1 MDRFVPVQPLTL
13 AICLGCFVFAATRGS
28 NEAVAADAP
37 HIAGVVRSKS
47 HEDWNVDAGRIL
59 LTELNCL
66 SCHETDDAAALQN
79 KPAPKLTHVGSRIHH
94 DYLADYLLNPS
105 KAKPGTTM
113 PSVLNA
119 VPEED
124 RETVAKAI
132 AAFLGSTGEIA
143 IAPPVSAGIEQ
154 GRQLFHQV
162 GCVACHQ
169 PIEGDHSPLAS
180 STPLPILDQKYSV
193 PSLTQFLSDPLA
205 VRSGGRM
212 PHLGLSDDEARAIA
226 SYLLKDVDVP
236 ASVTYRYYE
245 GTWDNLPQFN
255 ALEPKSEGQAL
266 GIDLSIRSRNDN
278 FALVFDSFLT
288 VPRDGNYTFYLGSD
302 DGSRILLNE
311 KTILEVDGVHP
322 VTRKEAKL
330 DLKKG
335 IYSIQVQYFEKGGQE
350 ELYVDW
356 SGPGINKTP
365 LDAYLAPTIE
375 GNVAEEKTAAP
386 TDAEIATGR
395 KWYQTLGCA
404 NCHEMVVEGTSLMSQ
419 ITREPFK
426 SEKGG
431 CLSNEAPFPNYQLS
445 NYQRETLSSTVADL
459 VKGDSE
465 KQRPSERIHETL
477 VRFNCITCHSR
488 GELGGVEA
496 ERNELF
502 VGTQEDVGDEGR
514 LPPWLAG
521 VGAKLKTDYMKNLLN
536 KGANDRFYVLTRM
549 PGFGGNVEHL
559 VADFEMVD
567 TLEDVPM
574 IETDEPDRRLKVAG
588 RQLAGNQG
596 LSCIKCHVFEDY
608 RATGIQAISLSTMT
622 DRLKKDWFQKY
633 MLNPAALRPGT
644 RMPESWPG
652 GKSFFPKLL
661 DGTADTQIHALW
673 TYLEDADKNNRPA
686 GLDSVGIE
694 LVAIDSPLIYRN
706 FIEGAGSRAIGVGY
720 PERVNLAF
728 DANSIRLALLWQG
741 AFIDASR
748 HWTGR
753 GQGYQPPLGDNLVR
767 LPEGSSFAR
776 LKAVDEAW
784 PSQSAKDLGLKFK
797 GYRFNDQREPAFIY
811 QWKGLLM
818 TDRPVPVAD
827 PSFPG
832 LTRKFTVEGTA
843 GPDAWFR
850 VAVAA
855 GIEEVTPG
863 EVYRTE
869 DGLTFTITGDV
880 TPMLRPGN
888 QGVELLLQIASDT
901 ENPKWSIGYRW

>member
-1 MDRFVPVQPLTL
+1 
-13 AICLGCFVFAATRGS
+13 
-28 NEAVAADAP
+28 
-37 HIAGVVRSKS
+37 
-47 HEDWNVDAGRIL
+47 
-59 LTELNCL
+59 
-66 SCHETDDAAALQN
+66 
-79 KPAPKLTHVGSRIHH
+79 
-94 DYLADYLLNPS
+94 
-105 KAKPGTTM
+105 
-113 PSVLNA
+113 
-119 VPEED
+119 
-124 RETVAKAI
+124 
-132 AAFLGSTGEIA
+132 
-143 IAPPVSAGIEQ
+143 
-154 GRQLFHQV
+154 
-162 GCVACHQ
+162 
-169 PIEGDHSPLAS
+169 
-180 STPLPILDQKYSV
+180 
-193 PSLTQFLSDPLA
+193 
-205 VRSGGRM
+205 
-212 PHLGLSDDEARAIA
+212 
-226 SYLLKDVDVP
+226 
-236 ASVTYRYYE
+236 
-245 GTWDNLPQFN
+245 
-255 ALEPKSEGQAL
+255 
-266 GIDLSIRSRNDN
+266 
-278 FALVFDSFLT
+278 
-288 VPRDGNYTFYLGSD
+288 
-302 DGSRILLNE
+302 
-311 KTILEVDGVHP
+311 
-322 VTRKEAKL
+322 
-330 DLKKG
+330 
-335 IYSIQVQYFEKGGQE
+335 
-350 ELYVDW
+350 
-356 SGPGINKTP
+356 
-365 LDAYLAPTIE
+365 
-375 GNVAEEKTAAP
+375 
-386 TDAEIATGR
+386 
-395 KWYQTLGCA
+395 
-404 NCHEMVVEGTSLMSQ
+404 
-419 ITREPFK
+419 
-426 SEKGG
+426 
-431 CLSNEAPFPNYQLS
+431 
-445 NYQRETLSSTVADL
+445 
-459 VKGDSE
+459 
-465 KQRPSERIHETL
+465 
-477 VRFNCITCHSR
+477 
-488 GELGGVEA
+488 
-496 ERNELF
+496 
-502 VGTQEDVGDEGR
+502 
-514 LPPWLAG
+514 
-521 VGAKLKTDYMKNLLN
+521 
-536 KGANDRFYVLTRM
+536 
-549 PGFGGNVEHL
+549 
-559 VADFEMVD
+559 
-567 TLEDVPM
+567 M

-694 LVAIDSPLIYRN
+694 LVATDSPLIYRN

-811 QWKGLLM
+811 QWKGLLI

-832 LTRKFTVEGTA
+832 LARKFTVEGTA